1 MRKYYTNGWGL
12 QVILFFGCFLLSG
25 SSYCLADEKKK
36 VEPRDTRGVMIVS
49 LNVPLRA
56 TLGSKIYVEIIV
68 GNERTTKVTTILTV
82 TCLTTDQIIGREA
95 ETLDGLSSHKIVYG
109 WDTKELK
116 EDRYLIRAELEDVPG
131 EMHLDD
137 NVKQVDIFL
146 VP

>member
-1 MRKYYTNGWGL
+1 MKKYYINGWGL
-12 QVILFFGCFLLSG
+12 GFTLFFGCFLLSEL
-25 SSYCLADEKKK
+25 SYCLANEKKK
-36 VEPRDTRGVMIVS
+36 IEHKDARGVMIVS

-56 TLGSKIYVEIIV
+56 TLGNKIYVEIIV

-95 ETLDGLSSHKIVYG
+95 VYS

-116 EDRYLIRAELEDVPG
+116 EDRYVILAELEDVPG

-137 NVKQVDIFL
+137 NVKQADIFL